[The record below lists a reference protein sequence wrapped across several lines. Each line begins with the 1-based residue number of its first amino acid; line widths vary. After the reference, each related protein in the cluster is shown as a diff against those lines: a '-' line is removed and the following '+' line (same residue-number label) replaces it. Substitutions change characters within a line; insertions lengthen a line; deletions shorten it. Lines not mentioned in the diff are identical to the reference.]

1 MNVMII
7 GIIVDVLVI
16 TGVICKLTLGKPNA
30 AENAGIALAAGVIFC
45 CNLVPVIIIIISG
58 IICLSVDKIPAF
70 KKKFRIVAAILL
82 IAVFIISYPSKTES
96 TSYVSLEQHS
106 VYRGVTAVEMEGERI
121 VGFSYPEDGEER
133 YIQIPATARCQ
144 VVENQAMPSTVVYV
158 RVADV
163 KDIDNCNSWISILI
177 TKGVEE
183 RTITES
189 YIITEME

>member
-45 CNLVPVIIIIISG
+45 CNLVAVIIIIISV
-58 IICLSVDKIPAF
+58 IICLSVEKFPAF

-106 VYRGVTAVEMEGERI
+106 VYKSVTNVEREGERV
-121 VGFSYPEDGEER
+121 VGFSCIEDGKER
-133 YIQIPATARCQ
+133 YIEFPGSASCQ

-158 RVADV
+158 RVAEV

>member
-45 CNLVPVIIIIISG
+45 CNLVPVIIIIISC
-58 IICLSVDKIPAF
+58 IICLSVPAF

-96 TSYVSLEQHS
+96 TSHVSLEQHS
-106 VYRGVTAVEMEGERI
+106 VYNSVTNVEKEGERV
-121 VGFSYPEDGEER
+121 VGFSCIEDGKER
-133 YIQIPATARCQ
+133 YIEIPATARCQ

-158 RVADV
+158 RVAEV

-189 YIITEME
+189 YIITQ

>member
-45 CNLVPVIIIIISG
+45 CNLVPVIIIIISC
-58 IICLSVDKIPAF
+58 IICLSVPAF

>member
-45 CNLVPVIIIIISG
+45 CNLVPVIIIIISC
-58 IICLSVDKIPAF
+58 IICLSVPAF

-82 IAVFIISYPSKTES
+82 IAVFIISYPRKTES